1 MQILQTPFKVEDEAK
16 KNDLLEIVSDKY
28 CRSILNA
35 IMDKPKSAVELT
47 RECKIPI
54 STVYR
59 RIQRLHDA
67 KMLNTSGQISEEGKK
82 FFLYKSKIKEIQT
95 HYNNGDIQIDL
106 VFNQ

>member
-1 MQILQTPFKVEDEAK
+1 MQIVQTTFKVEDEAK
-16 KNDLLEIVSDKY
+16 KNHLLEIVSDKY

-54 STVYR
+54 STIYR
-59 RIQRLHDA
+59 RIQALHDA

-82 FFLYKSKIKEIQT
+82 FFLYKSKVKEIQV
-95 HYNNGDIQIDL
+95 HYNNGEVQIEL